1 MPNDPGK
8 PDFSNVKSGVASTAP
23 AATSKPDFS
32 SVRSGVASTAPLV
45 ADTTLQT
52 YTVAKGD
59 TLSKIAKT
67 FYGNAN
73 KWRVIFEANSDQISN
88 PDLIKIGQVL
98 KIPAAK
104 P

>member
-1 MPNDPGK
+1 MANTPGK
-8 PDFSNVKSGVASTAP
+8 PDFSNVKSGSASTAP
-23 AATSKPDFS
+23 PAAPKPDFS
-32 SVRSGVASTAPLV
+32 NVKSGVESTAPVV

-59 TLSKIAKT
+59 SLSKIAKK

-73 KWRVIFEANSDQISN
+73 KWRAIFEANGDQLSN
-88 PDLIKIGQVL
+88 PDLIKPGQVL
-98 KIPAAK
+98 KIPNK